1 MVASKQHWK
10 HSLILNQNV
19 LDLSGSI
26 LIVVTYALKISY
38 LYLSGPLGYWL
49 CMMLISENPLW
60 CALEGS
66 VLNLVIITVDRYLR
80 VVYPI
85 WSKKHLNK
93 WSTYCGVAFPWFG
106 AIIFNMSVTFET
118 SAVIDGVCHG
128 YIIWKDRIRTYPPLL
143 SLSVFL
149 PSLPLPPHLF
159 IPFPPAFPI
168 SFPFILSLFFACR
181 LPFVFFF
188 TPSPFQATSSS
199 FPFRFF
205 SDPSPS
211 LIFPYPCYPFSD
223 SSISLHFLLSPFR
236 LPSPS
241 FVSLPFIHFL
251 LALPASFCSFPLPP
265 FPDP

>member
-181 LPFVFFF
+181 LPFLFFF
-188 TPSPFQATSSS
+188 APPPFN
-199 FPFRFF
+199 PLL
-205 SDPSPS
+205 PLSPS
-211 LIFPYPCYPFSD
+211 VF
-223 SSISLHFLLSPFR
+223 
-236 LPSPS
+236 
-241 FVSLPFIHFL
+241 
-251 LALPASFCSFPLPP
+251 FCSFS
-265 FPDP
+265 